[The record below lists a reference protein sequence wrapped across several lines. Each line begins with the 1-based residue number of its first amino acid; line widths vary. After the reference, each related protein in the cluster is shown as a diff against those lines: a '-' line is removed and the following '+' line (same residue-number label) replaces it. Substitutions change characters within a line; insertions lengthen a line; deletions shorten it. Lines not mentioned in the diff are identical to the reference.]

1 MTKPFSGAA
10 HPSPGKKQHR
20 TPAATLEQG
29 PAVIS
34 EEPIGEIPFWMA
46 IEWWENGDKSMV
58 VFFGPP
64 YFRTKPEMWSLP
76 LTHFNPTMTPCRI
89 LPNLGIFFFVLL
101 SHLEL
106 TEFDPTAMETPTA
119 TSCRPGTRG
128 RRPTLSATR
137 EALLRVSREG
147 GSLAF
152 RGDLSAWESFPYF
165 SIWTTP

>member
-1 MTKPFSGAA
+1 MDISCRDEALFRRCSSLPW
-10 HPSPGKKQHR
+10 KKQHR

-89 LPNLGIFFFVLL
+89 LPNLGIFFCLVKSPWTNWIWSN
-101 SHLEL
+101 SHGNSNSHVMSSRNSRQKANA
-106 TEFDPTAMETPTA
+106 FGNKG
-119 TSCRPGTRG
+119 S
-128 RRPTLSATR
+128 SA
-137 EALLRVSREG
+137 S
-147 GSLAF
+147 S
-152 RGDLSAWESFPYF
+152 
-165 SIWTTP
+165 